1 MDVLLD
7 NLLILN
13 EDNYNYSIKNV
24 SNLII
29 FEMFGL
35 NFCDEPFMRNQYQQ
49 IAQELQNKQTLW
61 STSNNST
68 NLFKNSYTLNLMIRL
83 HDFQR
88 VIHETCQNTAQL
100 KTNSLVKFDAS
111 SKLRQLQVKRE
122 QKLQRINLYK
132 QNLNHLADS
141 IQSLSCEVEALRES
155 NNFYSEKLNH
165 LKSKFQI
172 EKKNYASI
180 EKHNQLLLNELVY
193 FQNKLKKRQIDL
205 MNDLSTIFLIENN
218 TSASTNEVAKY
229 RSNRNSKILNV
240 NLKLTN
246 FTTLTEDQANSIALG
261 YITQSIQLISDI
273 LSIPLRYPL
282 VFRSSKSFIIE
293 MNDSSSNNDINNQ
306 REFPL
311 FKQNNAQD
319 DLFPYAIS
327 LLNKN
332 LSQLRLVFDN
342 YRNVDPNETLINL
355 KWLFDYFRK

>member
-1 MDVLLD
+1 MDVYLD

-13 EDNYNYSIKNV
+13 EDNYNYSVKNV

-49 IAQELQNKQTLW
+49 IAQELQNKHNLW
-61 STSNNST
+61 STNN
-68 NLFKNSYTLNLMIRL
+68 NNMNIFKNSYTLNLMIRL

-88 VIHETCQNTAQL
+88 VIHETSQNTAQL
-100 KTNSLVKFDAS
+100 KTNSLAKFDAS

-132 QNLNHLADS
+132 QNLNHLSDS
-141 IQSLSCEVEALRES
+141 IQSLSYEVEALRES
-155 NNFYSEKLNH
+155 NKFYTEKLDH
-165 LKSKFQI
+165 MKSKFQI
-172 EKKNYASI
+172 EKNKYESI

-193 FQNKLKKRQIDL
+193 FQSKLKKRQIDL
-205 MNDLSTIFLIENN
+205 MNDLSSIFLIENN
-218 TSASTNEVAKY
+218 TSNNTTNEY
-229 RSNRNSKILNV
+229 RPNRNSKILNV

-246 FTTLTEDQANSIALG
+246 FTTLTEDQTNSIALG
-261 YITQSIQLISDI
+261 YITQSIQMISNI

-293 MNDSSSNNDINNQ
+293 MNDSSSNNDLNNQ
-306 REFPL
+306 REFAL

-319 DLFPYAIS
+319 DNFPHAIS

-342 YRNVDPNETLINL
+342 HRNVDPNETLINL
-355 KWLFDYFRK
+355 KWLFDYFKK